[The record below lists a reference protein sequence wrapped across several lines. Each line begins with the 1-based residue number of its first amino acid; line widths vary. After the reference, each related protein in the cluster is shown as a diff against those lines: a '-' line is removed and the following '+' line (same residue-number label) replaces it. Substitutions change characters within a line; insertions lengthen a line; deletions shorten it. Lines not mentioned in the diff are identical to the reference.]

1 MSKFSFVQRTEKGF
15 IQLRLLCKLKPC
27 CHLLFRE
34 KRLVPHLFSLFVI
47 VLIVLKKFKIKHAKW
62 DVALGF
68 SSVHFCQSLISIY
81 FWFHVQFQ
89 SLVVNFYCFVC
100 PFVLK
105 RKMLLIHEL
114 NFIITVA
121 IAPPQENVFLGFR
134 VSFHFTVSTLAWDWP
149 HFFFFIFNQL
159 VL

>member
-105 RKMLLIHEL
+105 QKNAPHSWIKLYYNCSYSSTTRKCLSRIQSEL
-114 NFIITVA
+114 SFYC
-121 IAPPQENVFLGFR
+121 
-134 VSFHFTVSTLAWDWP
+134 FHFSMRLTT
-149 HFFFFIFNQL
+149 FFFIFNQL